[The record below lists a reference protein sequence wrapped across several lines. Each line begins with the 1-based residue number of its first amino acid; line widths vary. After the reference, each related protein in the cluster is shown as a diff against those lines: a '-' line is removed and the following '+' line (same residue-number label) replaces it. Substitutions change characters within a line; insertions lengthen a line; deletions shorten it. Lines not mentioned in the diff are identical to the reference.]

1 MEDMRKLNEGEVK
14 HGQTVGGNDIWRK
27 FRRQFSKLFD
37 ANEMARSNKEF
48 VSFYVNDTDFEE
60 QMKMFQET
68 DVDEAKFCVGYTGIG
83 KTTSIRYCLDLGIN
97 NQAKIDVER
106 KRIVFPTFL
115 DGYQAEDAKRIDLS
129 KRIAAVC
136 TAMEE
141 RHPELRRLLET
152 FEGKKEFYDFVSRHT
167 GFILENVDPVDA
179 MDMEEKQLLVKKLKE
194 AYKQNP
200 FEYQANRMKFYIM
213 KKNANYE
220 QLFILLDDIE
230 SLPEDCQREIV
241 AKYLK
246 LYECMK
252 NTDYPEDKNYNIKLL
267 ISVRPYTYRLF
278 HSNRQIETFPISE
291 PVILKRKAVDLDQLF
306 KNRFD
311 YYTKQEEQ
319 VAGNVETWEQC
330 YQEVQ
335 KMNAAFGGKYKDMII
350 NLCFFST
357 RAALSSYA
365 KVFANRFWVQKNK
378 MKEDK
383 FSIIPTDYSFNNIS
397 VIRALG
403 CNEESMYWNEEN
415 SVIPNIFYTTSEED
429 LSVQSILL
437 LKYFERKRNN
447 EYYGINSE
455 TIFDIKRELSVV
467 FSTDDVA
474 KFYRCIELLFEC
486 KVLRKSIYDI
496 DDLKNL
502 DKKESLS
509 DDSMLYIS
517 PRGTE
522 LYEMFKRDSVLLEML
537 REDVWRD
544 YSGWNYIGKTSN
556 ELMQE
561 RKEKELYM
569 DLLEYIDYLAEKESD
584 IFDEVR
590 FRYKEKEYRNL
601 FGKKTAVGLLLCGVE
616 KSLIYTGIMQDPEI
630 KENYERLKE
639 RVGFL

>member
-1 MEDMRKLNEGEVK
+1 MEDMRKLNEGEIK
-14 HGQTVGGNDIWRK
+14 HGQNVGGNDIWRK
-27 FRRQFSKLFD
+27 FKRQFSKLFD
-37 ANEMARSNKEF
+37 ANEIARSDKEF
-48 VSFYVNDTDFEE
+48 YSFYVNDTDFEE

-68 DVDEAKFCVGYTGIG
+68 DVDEARFCVGYTGIG

-97 NQAKIDVER
+97 NQATIDVER

-136 TAMEE
+136 TVMEE
-141 RHPELRRLLET
+141 EHPDLRSLLET

-179 MDMEEKQLLVKKLKE
+179 MDMGEKQLLVKKLKQ

-213 KKNANYE
+213 KKNANYD

-252 NTDYPEDKNYNIKLL
+252 NTDYPENKNYNIKLL
-267 ISVRPYTYRLF
+267 ISVRPHTYRLF
-278 HSNRQIETFPISE
+278 HRNRQIETFPISE

-306 KNRFD
+306 KYRFD

-319 VAGNVETWEQC
+319 MAGNVETWEQC

-335 KMNAAFGGKYKDMII
+335 KMNVAFGGQYRDMII
-350 NLCFFST
+350 NLCFLST

-378 MKEDK
+378 EKEDK
-383 FSIIPTDYSFNNIS
+383 FSIIPADYSFNNIS

-403 CNEESMYWNEEN
+403 CNEESMYWNEDG

-429 LSVQSILL
+429 LSVQSVLL
-437 LKYFERKRNN
+437 LKYFEKKRNN

-455 TIFDIKRELSVV
+455 TIFDIKRELSAV
-467 FSTDDVA
+467 FSADDVA
-474 KFYRCIELLFEC
+474 KFYRCIEALFEC

-496 DDLKNL
+496 DDMENL

-544 YSGWNYIGKTSN
+544 YSGWNYIEKTSN
-556 ELMQE
+556 ELMLE
-561 RKEKELYM
+561 GRKKEIYM

-584 IFDEVR
+584 IFDDVR
-590 FRYKEKEYRNL
+590 FCHKEKEYWNL
-601 FGKKTAVGLLLCGVE
+601 FGKKTVAGLLLSGVE
-616 KSLIYTGIMQDPEI
+616 KSLIYTDIMQNVEV

-639 RVGFL
+639 RVGVL

>member
-1 MEDMRKLNEGEVK
+1 
-14 HGQTVGGNDIWRK
+14 
-27 FRRQFSKLFD
+27 
-37 ANEMARSNKEF
+37 
-48 VSFYVNDTDFEE
+48 
-60 QMKMFQET
+60 
-68 DVDEAKFCVGYTGIG
+68 
-83 KTTSIRYCLDLGIN
+83 
-97 NQAKIDVER
+97 
-106 KRIVFPTFL
+106 
-115 DGYQAEDAKRIDLS
+115 
-129 KRIAAVC
+129 
-136 TAMEE
+136 
-141 RHPELRRLLET
+141 
-152 FEGKKEFYDFVSRHT
+152 
-167 GFILENVDPVDA
+167 
-179 MDMEEKQLLVKKLKE
+179 
-194 AYKQNP
+194 
-200 FEYQANRMKFYIM
+200 
-213 KKNANYE
+213 
-220 QLFILLDDIE
+220 
-230 SLPEDCQREIV
+230 
-241 AKYLK
+241 
-246 LYECMK
+246 
-252 NTDYPEDKNYNIKLL
+252 
-267 ISVRPYTYRLF
+267 
-278 HSNRQIETFPISE
+278 
-291 PVILKRKAVDLDQLF
+291 
-306 KNRFD
+306 
-311 YYTKQEEQ
+311 
-319 VAGNVETWEQC
+319 
-330 YQEVQ
+330 
-335 KMNAAFGGKYKDMII
+335 
-350 NLCFFST
+350 
-357 RAALSSYA
+357 
-365 KVFANRFWVQKNK
+365 

-437 LKYFERKRNN
+437 LKYFEKKRNN

-455 TIFDIKRELSVV
+455 TIFDIKRELSFV

-584 IFDEVR
+584 IFDEIR
-590 FRYKEKEYRNL
+590 FRYKEKEYWNL